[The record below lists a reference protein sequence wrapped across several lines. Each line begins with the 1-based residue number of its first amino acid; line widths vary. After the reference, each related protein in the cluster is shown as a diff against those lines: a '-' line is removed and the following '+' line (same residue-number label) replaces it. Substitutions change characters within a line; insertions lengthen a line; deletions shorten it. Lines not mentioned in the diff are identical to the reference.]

1 MCQMS
6 ELILK
11 FTYFKIPVLLCELC
25 SFLLCVH
32 IYMHM
37 GKYVFR
43 CVCMCIS
50 LFVVA
55 WRQPLVFLWGFGSLI
70 AFELNIARLLV

>member
-1 MCQMS
+1 MCQVS

-11 FTYFKIPVLLCELC
+11 FTYFKISVLLCELC

-43 CVCMCIS
+43 CVCIYVS
-50 LFVVA
+50 LFVEA
-55 WRQPLVFLWGFGSLI
+55 RRQPLVFCEALGLSLP
-70 AFELNIARLLV
+70 LNSI